1 MVPSETMA
9 EALKREL
16 STVGVSCKT
25 LAATFGVSPSYLSM
39 VVHGEKL
46 GNELLHTLGVW
57 LLSQKLDARYIM
69 ALWIYERAK
78 WLRTPEARW
87 RSANYTAK
95 LWVEEQES
103 KMETKNAVYD

>member
-1 MVPSETMA
+1 MVPNDTLA
-9 EALKREL
+9 KALKREL
-16 STVGVSCKT
+16 AKVDVTYRTFSRALGVSQ
-25 LAATFGVSPSYLSM
+25 SYLSM
-39 VVHGEKL
+39 VVHGDKL
-46 GNELLHTLGVW
+46 GAGLMNAVGLW
-57 LLSQKLDARYIM
+57 LLTHKLDARYIM

>member
-1 MVPSETMA
+1 MVPNDTLA
-9 EALKREL
+9 KALKREL
-16 STVGVSCKT
+16 AKVDMTYRGFCRV
-25 LAATFGVSPSYLSM
+25 LGVSPSYMSM

-46 GNELLHTLGVW
+46 GMGLLNVVGLW
-57 LLSQKLDARYIM
+57 LLTHKLDARYIV
-69 ALWIYERAK
+69 ALWIYERTK

>member
-69 ALWIYERAK
+69 ALG
-78 WLRTPEARW
+78 LRTNEARW
-87 RSANYTAK
+87 RSAYYAAK